1 MAITNGYATLTQVK
15 TALGITDS
23 FDDTL
28 IELATESASRAV
40 DQYCARV
47 FYKSAEA
54 ETRYYAPRDSYLV
67 EIDDL
72 VSLTSLYT
80 NSDSTQSSYDIQWT
94 SEDYQLEPL
103 NGLRDSQPFP
113 YTQIRAIGD
122 YTFQNLNGEASVKVT
137 GIFGFN
143 AVPIAIT
150 QATVIQAARIFKR
163 NDSPLGIIS
172 GELGTMRVGWRLDP
186 DVAQLVDTYRK
197 IRMA

>member
-1 MAITNGYATLTQVK
+1 MAITNGYASLTQVK

-28 IELATESASRAV
+28 IELATESASRAI

-47 FYKSAEA
+47 FYKSAED
-54 ETRYYAPRDSYLV
+54 EVRYYAPRDSYLV

-80 NSDSTQSSYDIQWT
+80 NSDDNQTSYDILWV
-94 SEDYQLEPL
+94 SGDYQLEPL

-113 YTQIRAIGD
+113 YTQIRATGD
-122 YTFQNLNGEASVKVT
+122 YTFQDLNGEASVKVT

-143 AVPIAIT
+143 SVPTAIT